1 MTFQNTSLMISI
13 TQLFIFTVRLL
24 FQFGILVSEEKKT
37 PVKIFDQSVINN
49 IVKNK
54 FDSFFCV
61 TSGYLFRYLFR
72 HNIYLVESLLQ
83 FIILQLVITNIA
95 TLE

>member
-1 MTFQNTSLMISI
+1 MISI

-49 IVKNK
+49 IVKI
-54 FDSFFCV
+54 SLTLSCV
-61 TSGYLFRYLFR
+61 TLEIAKITWTTFQKKLMLNNMSGERRNL
-72 HNIYLVESLLQ
+72 
-83 FIILQLVITNIA
+83 II
-95 TLE
+95 